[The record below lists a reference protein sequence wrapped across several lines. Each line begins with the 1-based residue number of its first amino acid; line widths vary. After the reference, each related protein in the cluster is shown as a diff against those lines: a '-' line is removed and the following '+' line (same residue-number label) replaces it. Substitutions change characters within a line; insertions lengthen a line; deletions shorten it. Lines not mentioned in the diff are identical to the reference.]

1 MLLPCLLAC
10 RMLTGIWLFIYD
22 AGICLLVHDTC
33 TGICQFA
40 WLMVVWWLAG
50 GLGLFGK
57 VRYYTKQLRADRKPS
72 QQRHGTKT
80 PGSPHFKTS
89 SEKAIGQA
97 ILPRIPLFLRKDTIW
112 LHPTGHNEY
121 CTLLLVFTHYRENHH
136 SRGENL
142 GCAVRWARYPP
153 TFYPRSDPG
162 CMSSGSPTKGLR

>member
-57 VRYYTKQLRADRKPS
+57 VRYCHRSKITERARV
-72 QQRHGTKT
+72 T
-80 PGSPHFKTS
+80 
-89 SEKAIGQA
+89 I
-97 ILPRIPLFLRKDTIW
+97 RIR
-112 LHPTGHNEY
+112 
-121 CTLLLVFTHYRENHH
+121 
-136 SRGENL
+136 
-142 GCAVRWARYPP
+142 
-153 TFYPRSDPG
+153 
-162 CMSSGSPTKGLR
+162 